1 MEENR
6 KPENWTEIYRSI
18 SDHQFEKTSKLV
30 SEMLADADRKDRRK
44 NIIIAMLV
52 IAFALSNAYWIY
64 QWNTYDYVSQ
74 DGEGYN
80 YYNADVKG
88 DIVNGTTDTAE
99 EEPK

>member
-1 MEENR
+1 MEEN
-6 KPENWTEIYRSI
+6 KKTETWTEVYQSI

-44 NIIIAMLV
+44 NIIIAILV

-80 YYNADVKG
+80 YYNADVEG
-88 DIVNGTTDTAE
+88 DIVNGATDTE
-99 EEPK
+99 EEE